1 MANDNAPRTT
11 HALPAAEPFAL
22 DTLLQMPPQ
31 GIASRVLGKT
41 PGGNLTLFAFDE
53 GQAISEH
60 TAPFDAFVLV
70 QSGALLLTIGGAAV
84 RATPGSV
91 VRMPAHVPHALSA
104 PVATHMLLV
113 MLRDPV

>member
-1 MANDNAPRTT
+1 MANDDAPRNTQ
-11 HALPAAEPFAL
+11 ALPSAQPLTLEM
-22 DTLLQMPPQ
+22 LLQMPPQ

-41 PGGNLTLFAFDE
+41 AGGNLTLFALDE

-70 QSGALLLTIGGAAV
+70 QSGELRLTIGGADV

-104 PVATHMLLV
+104 PVATRMLLV
-113 MLRDPV
+113 MLRDPA